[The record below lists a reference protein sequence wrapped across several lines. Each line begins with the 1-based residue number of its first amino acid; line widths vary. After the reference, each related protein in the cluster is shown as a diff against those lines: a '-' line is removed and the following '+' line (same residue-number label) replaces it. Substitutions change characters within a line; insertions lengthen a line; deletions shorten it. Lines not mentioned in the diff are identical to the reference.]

1 MVAPSKKTS
10 IRRTEW
16 EEVLHVIPAKS
27 GIISV
32 VGADTRLGAHM
43 IKHLS
48 EAGKTVYGFS
58 QEKDFKFSL
67 KPISIHEAS
76 NLGFPPHPILSDWLV
91 VCIDPTIGFEDYTSK
106 IRNLCQH
113 LFFKKYSGDLLFFS
127 STEICQP
134 GEDGVITDESLVAP
148 RTEKGLNLA
157 TAENILNVML
167 YKLGNEVLPHVMRLE
182 DSGIDKA
189 CAKAVEMMGLD
200 FCPEMAV
207 I

>member
-1 MVAPSKKTS
+1 MVAPSKKAS
-10 IRRTEW
+10 IKRTDW

-27 GIISV
+27 GIFSV
-32 VGADTRLGAHM
+32 VGADTCLGTHM
-43 IKHLS
+43 VKRSS

-67 KPISIHEAS
+67 KPISIHEVLE
-76 NLGFPPHPILSDWLV
+76 LGFPPHPILSDWLV
-91 VCIDPTIGFEDYTSK
+91 VCIDPTIGFEAYTLK
-106 IRNLCQH
+106 IRNLCKH
-113 LFFKKYSGDLLFFS
+113 LFAKKYSGDLLFFS

-134 GEDGVITDESLVAP
+134 GEDGFLPSVAP
-148 RTEKGLNLA
+148 RTEKDLNLA

-167 YKLGNEVLPHVMRLE
+167 YKPGNEVLPHVMRLG
-182 DSGIDKA
+182 DSEIDEA

-200 FCPEMAV
+200 FCPDIAE

>member
-1 MVAPSKKTS
+1 MVAPSKKAS
-10 IRRTEW
+10 MKRTDW

-32 VGADTRLGAHM
+32 VGADTCLGAHM
-43 IKHLS
+43 VKQLS

-67 KPISIHEAS
+67 KPISIHKVPG
-76 NLGFPPHPILSDWLV
+76 LGFPPHPILSDWIV
-91 VCIDPTIGFEDYTSK
+91 VCIDPTIGFEVYTLK
-106 IRNLCQH
+106 IRNLCKH
-113 LFFKKYSGDLLFFS
+113 LFAKKYSGDLLFFS

-134 GEDGVITDESLVAP
+134 GENGILPTVAP
-148 RTEKGLNLA
+148 RTEKDLNLA

-167 YKLGNEVLPHVMRLE
+167 YKPGNEVLPHVLRLG
-182 DSGIDKA
+182 DSKIDEA
-189 CAKAVEMMGLD
+189 CSKAVEMMGLE
-200 FCPEMAV
+200 FCPDIAV

>member
-16 EEVLHVIPAKS
+16 EDVLHVIPAKS

-67 KPISIHEAS
+67 KPISIHGAS

-91 VCIDPTIGFEDYTSK
+91 VCIDTAIGFENYTSK
-106 IRNLCQH
+106 IRNLCKH
-113 LFFKKYSGDLLFFS
+113 LFLRKYSGDLLFFS

-134 GEDGVITDESLVAP
+134 GEDGVITDKSLVAP

-167 YKLGNEVLPHVMRLE
+167 YKPGNEVLPHILRLGDTE
-182 DSGIDKA
+182 IDEACTKA
-189 CAKAVEMMGLD
+189 IAMMGLEY
-200 FCPEMAV
+200 CPDMAV
-207 I
+207 V

>member
-32 VGADTRLGAHM
+32 IGADTRLGAHM

-48 EAGKTVYGFS
+48 EVGKTVYGFS

-67 KPISIHEAS
+67 KPIFIHEVP

-91 VCIDPTIGFEDYTSK
+91 VCIDPTIGFEAYTLK
-106 IRNLCQH
+106 IRNLCKH
-113 LFFKKYSGDLLFFS
+113 LFAKKYSGDLLFFS

-134 GEDGVITDESLVAP
+134 GEDGIPPTVAP
-148 RTEKGLNLA
+148 RTEKDLNLA
-157 TAENILNVML
+157 TAENILNVLL
-167 YKLGNEVLPHVMRLE
+167 YKPGNEVLPHIIRLG
-182 DSGIDKA
+182 DSKVDEA
-189 CAKAVEMMGLD
+189 CTKAVEMMGLD
-200 FCPEMAV
+200 FCPDIAV

>member
-10 IRRTEW
+10 IGRTEW

-32 VGADTRLGAHM
+32 IGADTCLGAHM
-43 IKHLS
+43 VKHLS

-67 KPISIHEAS
+67 KPISIHEVPS
-76 NLGFPPHPILSDWLV
+76 SGFPPHPILSDWLV
-91 VCIDPTIGFEDYTSK
+91 ICIDPTIEFEDYTSK
-106 IRNLCQH
+106 IRNLCKH
-113 LFFKKYSGDLLFFS
+113 LFAKKYSGDLLFFS
-127 STEICQP
+127 SIEICQP
-134 GEDGVITDESLVAP
+134 GEDGFLSSVAP
-148 RTEKGLNLA
+148 RTEKDLNLA

-167 YKLGNEVLPHVMRLE
+167 YKPGNEVLPHIIRLG
-182 DSGIDKA
+182 DSKIDEA
-189 CAKAVEMMGLD
+189 CAKAVEMMGLE
-200 FCPEMAV
+200 FCPDIAV

>member
-58 QEKDFKFSL
+58 Q
-67 KPISIHEAS
+67 
-76 NLGFPPHPILSDWLV
+76 
-91 VCIDPTIGFEDYTSK
+91 
-106 IRNLCQH
+106 
-113 LFFKKYSGDLLFFS
+113 
-127 STEICQP
+127 
-134 GEDGVITDESLVAP
+134 
-148 RTEKGLNLA
+148 
-157 TAENILNVML
+157 
-167 YKLGNEVLPHVMRLE
+167 
-182 DSGIDKA
+182 
-189 CAKAVEMMGLD
+189 
-200 FCPEMAV
+200 
-207 I
+207 